1 MSIKPKTI
9 AEINLMR
16 TSCKILAE
24 VFEEV
29 SAILKEGLNT
39 KEIDKFIYKTIRKS
53 NSVPS
58 FKGYGNPPFPAS
70 SCISINDAVIHGIPT
85 KHDVLQ
91 NGDIVSIDI
100 GVYKNGYHADR
111 ATTFMIGDVADDA
124 RQLVE
129 TTEQS
134 FYNGVAAIKAG
145 SHLGDL
151 SNAIQRTVEAKGYSV
166 VRDFTGHGIGAN
178 LHERPSVPHYGK
190 RGTGVILPLYAT
202 IAVEPMINAG
212 THKVFIGEDDWT
224 VYTDDGKLS
233 SHYEHTIVV
242 LEDGV
247 EILTTLDESKK
258 FIPFQ
263 G

>member
-1 MSIKPKTI
+1 MTIKPKTKTEVDI
-9 AEINLMR
+9 MR
-16 TSCKILAE
+16 NSCKILAE

-29 SAILKEGLNT
+29 RNIVEEGITT
-39 KEIDKFIYKTIRKS
+39 KEIDKFIYKTIRGK
-53 NSVPS
+53 NSIPS
-58 FKGYGNPPFPAS
+58 FKGYGKPPFPAS
-70 SCISINDAVIHGIPT
+70 SCISVNDEVIHGIPT
-85 KHDVLQ
+85 KRKLK

-111 ATTFMIGDVADDA
+111 ATTFMVGEVSDEA
-124 RQLVE
+124 RELVE

-134 FYNGVAAIKAG
+134 FFNGVAAIKAG

-151 SNAIQRTVEAKGYSV
+151 SNAIQTTVEAKGYSV
-166 VRDFTGHGIGAN
+166 VRDFTGHGIGSN
-178 LHERPSVPHYGK
+178 LHESPSIPHYGK
-190 RGTGVILPLYAT
+190 RGTGVILPLYTT
-202 IAVEPMINAG
+202 IAVEPMINMG
-212 THKVFIGEDDWT
+212 THRVYIGKDNWT

>member
-1 MSIKPKTI
+1 MSIKPKTT
-9 AEINLMR
+9 AEINIMR
-16 TSCKILAE
+16 NSCQILAE

-29 SAILKEGLNT
+29 AAILKEGIST
-39 KEIDKFIYKTIRKS
+39 KEIDKFIYKTIRKK

-70 SCISINDAVIHGIPT
+70 SCISINDEVIHGIPNRR
-85 KHDVLQ
+85 VIQ

-111 ATTFMIGDVADDA
+111 ATTFMIGDVSEEA
-124 RQLVE
+124 RKLVE

-134 FYNGVAAIKAG
+134 FFNGVAAIKAG
-145 SHLGDL
+145 SHLGNL
-151 SNAIQRTVEAKGYSV
+151 SYAIQTTVEAKGYSV
-166 VRDFTGHGIGAN
+166 VRDFTGHGIGSK

-190 RGTGVILPLYAT
+190 RGTGVILPLYTT

-212 THKVFIGEDDWT
+212 THKVFIGDDDWT
-224 VYTDDGKLS
+224 VFTDDGKLS

-247 EILTTLDESKK
+247 EILTTLDSNKK
-258 FIPFQ
+258 FIPFE

>member
-1 MSIKPKTI
+1 MSIKPKTP
-9 AEINLMR
+9 AEINIMR
-16 TSCKILAE
+16 NSCQILAE

-29 SAILKEGLNT
+29 AAILKEGITT
-39 KEIDKFIYKTIRKS
+39 KEIDKFIYKTIRKK

-58 FKGYGNPPFPAS
+58 FKGYGTPPFPAS
-70 SCISINDAVIHGIPT
+70 SCISVNDEVIHGIPNRNVI
-85 KHDVLQ
+85 K

-111 ATTFMIGDVADDA
+111 ATTFMIGEVSKEA
-124 RQLVE
+124 RELVE

-134 FYNGVAAIKAG
+134 FFNGVAAIKAG

-151 SNAIQRTVEAKGYSV
+151 SYAIQSTVQAKGYSV
-166 VRDFTGHGIGAN
+166 VRDFTGHGIGSH
-178 LHERPSVPHYGK
+178 LHEKPSVPHYGK
-190 RGTGVILPLYAT
+190 RGTGVILPLYTT

-212 THKVFIGEDDWT
+212 THKVFIGDDDWT
-224 VYTDDGKLS
+224 VYTDDGELS

-247 EILTTLDESKK
+247 EILTTLDSSKK